1 MQRLLSGRSR
11 GARASA
17 AAVTE
22 PTGWAGGE
30 AVAGVGGGGG
40 GGSWKLAQF
49 LLSGRNRCRY
59 PRTARWSRVASDA
72 GERTWAHL
80 EMSACEVSRLE
91 DAAREDGERLRKS

>member
-30 AVAGVGGGGG
+30 EARRGRGVMGAEWGQLEARAV
-40 GGSWKLAQF
+40 LAQ
-49 LLSGRNRCRY
+49 
-59 PRTARWSRVASDA
+59 
-72 GERTWAHL
+72 WAQQ
-80 EMSACEVSRLE
+80 MSAE
-91 DAAREDGERLRKS
+91 LRSGKVV

>member
-30 AVAGVGGGGG
+30 EARRGVGGDGGREG
-40 GGSWKLAQF
+40 GQLEARAVLAQ
-49 LLSGRNRCRY
+49 
-59 PRTARWSRVASDA
+59 
-72 GERTWAHL
+72 WAQQ
-80 EMSACEVSRLE
+80 MSAE
-91 DAAREDGERLRKS
+91 LRSGKVV